1 MSYIINNSRGNIV
14 AVIPDGSVNTS
25 TSLTLIGQ
33 GVTNYGTDQNE
44 NLVYLLENF
53 ASPTAP
59 STPILG
65 QLWYNSSSDSL
76 YSYSSANVWVVLAND
91 TYVQSQKVSPV
102 FTGVPT
108 APTATSGTANTQIAT
123 TAFVTNSP
131 ALSGVPTAPT
141 AANGANTTQ
150 IATTAFVR
158 NATLGLGTMSQQNA
172 SAVTITGGTI
182 TGLSSALPVASGGT
196 GGNTAATARTNLG
209 LGDIATQNSNAVA
222 FTSGTISGLT
232 SLTVA
237 NTTSGPVVSTGGT
250 LAAVAVLPV
259 NQGGTGAS
267 DATTARTNL
276 GLGSGATANVG
287 TIATQDA
294 NAVTITGGT
303 ITGLSSALAVAS
315 GGTGG
320 NTASA
325 ARSALSA
332 AASGNNSDIT
342 QISGLTTA
350 LSPVFGGTGQTTFTA
365 GAVLL
370 GAGNGPIATVAPG
383 ASGNILRSNGTSWVS
398 ETVPNGGGTV
408 TSVALAAGVGIS
420 VSGSP
425 ILSSGTITVTNTG
438 ITQITGPSD
447 GPQTGAVTFTG
458 SGVTKVG
465 NVYTFSSTGAT
476 GPQGPAGPAGAN
488 GTNGTNGTNGING
501 ATGPAGPQGAQG
513 PQGTPGSGGDVYLA
527 NNQVFTG
534 TNGFS
539 AAVTLSNVVRVNN
552 DNEGGAANSGFI
564 NFGNPGGWS
573 IGKSVYSGI
582 TCLALRAGT
591 SGALYVSGTA
601 TYVASSR
608 FYSLTGAGVFQSDTE
623 SSLYGTCTGTTGAAG
638 AVGSYTQATPG
649 LGIGI
654 RGEGSSSGFGGD
666 CIQAYTNRSSSTA
679 FDFIE
684 GIAAGASVWKV
695 RGNGQF
701 QTAYSGADYAEY
713 FESATGVALEVGAT
727 VVLDNGLVRVATNT
741 DAAEDIIG
749 VVRPKEEGRTTAMIG
764 NESELQWNQR
774 WITDDFGRFIKDT
787 HEIIEWQT
795 VDDTGQTKYH
805 SYESHAIPAGVA
817 VPGHATRLSHDTDGN
832 AYHHYRENPSYNPD
846 AEYVP
851 RSQRDEWVIVG
862 MVGQV
867 PVLKGQPVNPVWRKM
882 KAISSAVELWFIR

>member
-33 GVTNYGTDQNE
+33 GVTSYGTDQNE

-65 QLWYNSSSDSL
+65 QLWYNSSTDEISA
-76 YSYSSANVWVVLAND
+76 YSTANTFVGLTTAS
-91 TYVQSQKVSPV
+91 YVQAQKISPI

-108 APTATSGTANTQIAT
+108 APTAAAGTSNTQIAT

-141 AANGANTTQ
+141 AANGTNTTQ
-150 IATTAFVR
+150 VATTAFVR
-158 NATLGLGTMSQQNA
+158 NATNGLGTMAQQNS
-172 SAVTITGGTI
+172 SAVAVTGGTI

-196 GGNTAATARTNLG
+196 GGNTAAAARTSLG
-209 LGDIATQNSNAVA
+209 LGDIATQNANAVA

-232 SLTVA
+232 SLSFT
-237 NTTSGPVVSTGGT
+237 NTTSGPVVSTGGA
-250 LAAVAVLPV
+250 LSAVAVLPV
-259 NQGGTGAS
+259 NQGGTGAA
-267 DATTARTNL
+267 DAATARTNL
-276 GLGSGATANVG
+276 GLGSGATATVG
-287 TIATQDA
+287 TMATQNA
-294 NAVTITGGT
+294 NAVAVTGGT
-303 ITGLSSALAVAS
+303 ITGLTSALPVAS

-320 NTASA
+320 NTAVA

-383 ASGNILRSNGTSWVS
+383 TSGNILRSNGSSWVS
-398 ETVPNGGGTV
+398 ENVPDGGGTV
-408 TSVALAAGVGIS
+408 TSVALAPGVGINI
-420 VSGSP
+420 SGSP
-425 ILSSGTITVTNTG
+425 ILSAGTITVTNAG
-438 ITQITGPSD
+438 ITSIAGPTGS
-447 GPQTGAVTFTG
+447 PQTGAVTFAG

-488 GTNGTNGTNGING
+488 GTNGTNGANGLDG
-501 ATGPAGPQGAQG
+501 AQGPQGIQGAQG
-513 PQGTPGSGGDVYLA
+513 PQGTPGAGGDVYLA

-539 AAVTLSNVVRVNN
+539 ATVTLSNVVRVNN
-552 DNEGGAANSGFI
+552 DNTGGAANSGFI
-564 NFGNPGGWS
+564 NFGNPGGFT
-573 IGKSVYSGI
+573 IGKSVFSGI
-582 TCLALRAGT
+582 TCLALKAGT
-591 SGALYVSGTA
+591 SGALYISGTDSYLVSNRLI
-601 TYVASSR
+601 TSGS
-608 FYSLTGAGVFQSDTE
+608 GVFQTSTD
-623 SSLYGTCTGTTGAAG
+623 SGLYGTCNGTTGAAG
-638 AVGSYTQATPG
+638 VVGTYSQATPG
-649 LGIGI
+649 LGIGVSAQ
-654 RGEGSSSGFGGD
+654 GSSSGFGGD
-666 CIQAYTNRSSSTA
+666 LVQASTPRSSSTA

-713 FESATGVALEVGAT
+713 FESATGGALEVGAT
-727 VVLDNGLVRVATNT
+727 VVLDNGLVRVATAS
-741 DAAEDIIG
+741 DAVEDIIG
-749 VVRPKEEGRTTAMIG
+749 VVRPKDEGRTTAMIG

-787 HEIIEWQT
+787 HEIVEWQT
-795 VDDTGQTKYH
+795 VDDTGMPKYH
-805 SYESHAIPAGVA
+805 SYESHAVPAGVT
-817 VPGHATRLSHDTDGN
+817 VPGHAVRQSHDTDGN
-832 AYHHYRENPSYNPD
+832 AYYHYRENSAYNSD
-846 AEYVP
+846 ATYVP

-867 PVLKGQPVNPVWRKM
+867 PVLKGQPVNPAWRRM
-882 KAISSAVELWFIR
+882 KDISSAVELWFIR

>member
-33 GVTNYGTDQNE
+33 GVTSYGTDQNE

-65 QLWYNSSSDSL
+65 QLWYDSSSDSM

-91 TYVQSQKVSPV
+91 TYVQAQKVSPA

-131 ALSGVPTAPT
+131 AFSGVPTAPT
-141 AANGANTTQ
+141 AANGTSTTQ

-158 NATLGLGTMSQQNA
+158 NATVGLGTMSQQNA
-172 SAVTITGGTI
+172 NAVTITGGTI
-182 TGLSSALPVASGGT
+182 TGLSSALLVASGGT

-209 LGDIATQNSNAVA
+209 IGDIATQNANAVA
-222 FTSGTISGLT
+222 ITGGTISGVT
-232 SLTVA
+232 SLAVT

-259 NQGGTGAS
+259 NQGGTGAT
-267 DATTARTNL
+267 DAATARTNL
-276 GLGSGATANVG
+276 GLGSGATATVG
-287 TIATQDA
+287 TIATQNS
-294 NAVTITGGT
+294 NAVAITGGT
-303 ITGLSSALAVAS
+303 ITGLSAALPVAS

-320 NTASA
+320 NTAAA

-350 LSPVFGGTGQTTFTA
+350 LSPVFGGTGRTTFTA

-383 ASGNILRSNGTSWVS
+383 ASGNILRSNGSAWVS
-398 ETVPNGGGTV
+398 ETVPDGGGTV
-408 TSVALAAGVGIS
+408 TSVALTGGTGIS

-425 ILSSGTITVTNTG
+425 ILSAGTITVTNTG
-438 ITQITGPSD
+438 ITSITGPSG

-458 SGVTKVG
+458 SGVSKSG
-465 NVYTFSSTGAT
+465 NVYTFVSGATGPQGPQGAQGPAGATGAT
-476 GPQGPAGPAGAN
+476 GPQGVPGPAG
-488 GTNGTNGTNGING
+488 T
-501 ATGPAGPQGAQG
+501 
-513 PQGTPGSGGDVYLA
+513 GGDVYLA
-527 NNQVFTG
+527 NNQIFTG

-539 AAVTLSNVVRVNN
+539 AATTISGTVKINN
-552 DNEGGAANSGFI
+552 DNTGGAANSGI
-564 NFGNPGGWS
+564 LQFGNPSNWTM
-573 IGKSVYSGI
+573 GKTVYSGI
-582 TCLALRAGT
+582 TCMYIQAGT
-591 SGALYVSGTA
+591 TGALYVSGSD
-601 TYVASSR
+601 TYLVSNR
-608 FYSLTGAGVFQSDTE
+608 FITTGTGVFQTSTD
-623 SSLYGTCTGTTGAAG
+623 SALYGFCNGTTGAAG
-638 AVGSYTQATPG
+638 VVGTYSQANPG
-649 LGIGI
+649 LGIGVSAQ
-654 RGEGSSSGFGGD
+654 GSSSGFGGD
-666 CIQAYTNRSSSTA
+666 LVQASTTRSSSTA

-713 FESATGVALEVGAT
+713 FESATGGALEVGAT
-727 VVLDNGLVRVATNT
+727 VVLDNGLARVATGS
-741 DAAEDIIG
+741 DAVEDIIG
-749 VVRPKEEGRTTAMIG
+749 VVRPKDEGRTTAMIG

-774 WITDDFGRFIKDT
+774 WITDDFGRFVKDT
-787 HEIIEWQT
+787 HEIVEWQT
-795 VDDTGQTKYH
+795 VDDSGMTKYH
-805 SYESHAIPAGVA
+805 SYESHAIPNGVV
-817 VPGHATRLSHDTDGN
+817 VPDHATHLSHDADGN
-832 AYHHYRENPSYNPD
+832 AYYHYRENPAYD
-846 AEYVP
+846 AKAEYVP

-867 PVLKGQPVNPVWRKM
+867 PVLKGQPVNPAWRKM
-882 KAISSAVELWFIR
+882 KAISSTVELWFIR

>member
-33 GVTNYGTDQNE
+33 GVTSYGTDQNE

-65 QLWYNSSSDSL
+65 QLWYNSSTDEISA
-76 YSYSSANVWVVLAND
+76 YSTANTWVGLTTAS
-91 TYVQSQKVSPV
+91 YVQAQKISPI

-108 APTATSGTANTQIAT
+108 APTASAGTSNTQIAT

-131 ALSGVPTAPT
+131 ALVGVPTAPT
-141 AANGANTTQ
+141 AANGTNTTQ

-158 NATLGLGTMSQQNA
+158 NTTTALGTMSQQNS
-172 SAVTITGGTI
+172 SAVAITGGTITGLSAAIPVASGGTGGNSASTARDGLGLGNIAIQNSSSISVTGGAVDGLTSLSFADTTSGPVVSTGGILAAVAVLPVNQGGTGASDAATARTNLGLGSGATANVGTMATQDANAVAITGGTI

-196 GGNTAATARTNLG
+196 GGNTAA
-209 LGDIATQNSNAVA
+209 D
-222 FTSGTISGLT
+222 
-232 SLTVA
+232 
-237 NTTSGPVVSTGGT
+237 
-250 LAAVAVLPV
+250 
-259 NQGGTGAS
+259 
-267 DATTARTNL
+267 
-276 GLGSGATANVG
+276 
-287 TIATQDA
+287 
-294 NAVTITGGT
+294 
-303 ITGLSSALAVAS
+303 
-315 GGTGG
+315 
-320 NTASA
+320 

-350 LSPVFGGTGQTTFTA
+350 LSTVFGGTGQTTFTP

-383 ASGNILRSNGTSWVS
+383 ASGNILRSNGSTWVS
-398 ETVPNGGGTV
+398 ETVPDGGGTV
-408 TSVALAAGVGIS
+408 TSVALAGGPGIS

-425 ILSSGTITVTNTG
+425 ILSAGTITVTNTG
-438 ITQITGPSD
+438 ITQITGPAD
-447 GPQTGAVTFTG
+447 GPQTGAITFTG
-458 SGVTKVG
+458 SGVTKNG
-465 NVYTFSSTGAT
+465 NVYTFSSIGAT

-501 ATGPAGPQGAQG
+501 AQGPEGPQGPQG
-513 PQGTPGSGGDVYLA
+513 PQGTPGAGGDAYLA

-552 DNEGGAANSGFI
+552 DNTGGAANSGFI
-564 NFGNPGGWS
+564 QYGNPGGWTM
-573 IGKSVYSGI
+573 GKSVYSGI
-582 TCLALRAGT
+582 TCLALKAGT
-591 SGALYVSGTA
+591 SGALYVSGTD
-601 TYVASSR
+601 TYLVSNRFISSG
-608 FYSLTGAGVFQSDTE
+608 SGVFQTSAE
-623 SSLYGTCTGTTGAAG
+623 SALYGFCTGANGAAG
-638 AVGSYTQATPG
+638 VVGTYTQATPG
-649 LGIGI
+649 LGIGVSAQ
-654 RGEGSSSGFGGD
+654 GSSSGFGGD
-666 CIQAYTNRSSSTA
+666 VIQASTPRSSSTA

-684 GIAAGASVWKV
+684 GYAAGGSVWKV

-727 VVLDNGLVRVATNT
+727 VVLDNGLVRVAT
-741 DAAEDIIG
+741 DSDVAEDIIG
-749 VVRPKEEGRTTAMIG
+749 VVRPKDEGRTTAMIG

-774 WITDDFGRFIKDT
+774 WITDDFGRFVKDA
-787 HEIIEWQT
+787 HEIVEWQT
-795 VDDTGQTKYH
+795 TDDAGVTKYH
-805 SYESHAIPAGVA
+805 SYESHAIPAGVTVPDHA
-817 VPGHATRLSHDTDGN
+817 VRQSHDTDGN
-832 AYHHYRENPSYNPD
+832 AYYHYRENPAYDAD

-867 PVLKGQPVNPVWRKM
+867 PVLKGQPVNPAWRKM
-882 KAISSAVELWFIR
+882 KEISSSVELWFIR

>member
-65 QLWYNSSSDSL
+65 QLWYDSSSDSM

-91 TYVQSQKVSPV
+91 TYVQAQKVSPV

-131 ALSGVPTAPT
+131 AFSGVPTAPT
-141 AANGANTTQ
+141 AANGTNTTQ

-158 NATLGLGTMSQQNA
+158 NATVGLGTMSQQNA

-182 TGLSSALPVASGGT
+182 TGLSSALPLASGGT

-209 LGDIATQNSNAVA
+209 LGSITTQNANAVA
-222 FTSGTISGLT
+222 ITGGTISGVT
-232 SLTVA
+232 SLAVTD
-237 NTTSGPVVSTGGT
+237 TTSGPLVSTGGT
-250 LAAVAVLPV
+250 LAAVAVLPL
-259 NQGGTGAS
+259 NQGGTGAT
-267 DATTARTNL
+267 DAATARTNL
-276 GLGSGATANVG
+276 GLGSGATATVG

-303 ITGLSSALAVAS
+303 ITGLSAALPVAS

-320 NTASA
+320 NTAAA

-350 LSPVFGGTGQTTFTA
+350 LSPVFGGTGQTTFAA

-370 GAGNGPIATVAPG
+370 GAGNGPIATVSPG
-383 ASGNILRSNGTSWVS
+383 ASGNILRSNGSTWVS
-398 ETVPNGGGTV
+398 ETVPDGGGTV
-408 TSVALAAGVGIS
+408 TSVALAGGAGIS

-425 ILSSGTITVTNTG
+425 ILSAGTITVTNTG
-438 ITQITGPSD
+438 ITQITGPS
-447 GPQTGAVTFTG
+447 GGAQTGAVTFTG
-458 SGVTKVG
+458 SGVSKTG
-465 NVYTFSSTGAT
+465 NVYTFISGAT
-476 GPQGPAGPAGAN
+476 GPQGPQGAQGPAGPAGAT
-488 GTNGTNGTNGING
+488 GPQGVP
-501 ATGPAGPQGAQG
+501 GPAG
-513 PQGTPGSGGDVYLA
+513 TGGDVYLA
-527 NNQVFTG
+527 NNQIFTG

-539 AAVTLSNVVRVNN
+539 AASTFSGSAKFNNSNT
-552 DNEGGAANSGFI
+552 GGAANAGI
-564 NFGNPGGWS
+564 IQFGNPSNWTM
-573 IGKSVYSGI
+573 GKTVYNGL
-582 TCLALRAGT
+582 TALYLQAGT
-591 SGALYVSGTA
+591 TGALYVSGTD
-601 TYVASSR
+601 TYLVSNRFVSS
-608 FYSLTGAGVFQSDTE
+608 GAGVFQSSVDSALT
-623 SSLYGTCTGTTGAAG
+623 SYCSAAG
-638 AVGSYTQATPG
+638 GAGVIGYYPLATPG
-649 LGIGI
+649 LGIGV

-666 CIQAYTNRSSSTA
+666 CIQAVTARSASTG

-684 GIAAGASVWKV
+684 GFAAGGSIWKV
-695 RGNGQF
+695 TGQGRF
-701 QTAYSGADYAEY
+701 ITAYTGADYAEY
-713 FESATGVALEVGAT
+713 FESATGSALEVGTT
-727 VVLDNGLVRVATNT
+727 VVLDGDRVRVATSS
-741 DAAEDIIG
+741 DAVEDIIG
-749 VVRPKEEGRTTAMIG
+749 VVRPKDEGRTTAMIG
-764 NESELQWNQR
+764 NESELHWNQR
-774 WITDDFGRFIKDT
+774 WVTDDFGRFVKDA

-795 VDDTGQTKYH
+795 VDESGITKYH
-805 SYESHAIPAGVA
+805 SYESHAIPDGVTA
-817 VPGHATRLSHDTDGN
+817 PDHATHLSHDADGN
-832 AYHHYRENPSYNPD
+832 AYYHYRENPAYD
-846 AEYVP
+846 DEAEYVP

-867 PVLKGQPVNPVWRKM
+867 PVLKGQPVNPAWRKM

>member
-33 GVTNYGTDQNE
+33 GVTSYGTDQNE

-65 QLWYNSSSDSL
+65 QLWYNSSTDEISA
-76 YSYSSANVWVVLAND
+76 YSTANTCVGLTTAS
-91 TYVQSQKVSPV
+91 YVQAQKISPV
-102 FTGVPT
+102 FTGVPA
-108 APTATSGTANTQIAT
+108 APTAAAGTSNTQIAT

-131 ALSGVPTAPT
+131 ALLGVPTAPT
-141 AANGANTTQ
+141 AANGTNTTQ
-150 IATTAFVR
+150 LATTAFVK
-158 NATLGLGTMSQQNA
+158 NATNGLGTMAQQNS
-172 SAVTITGGTI
+172 SAIAVTGGTI

-196 GGNTAATARTNLG
+196 GGNTAAAARTNLG
-209 LGDIATQNSNAVA
+209 LGDIATQNANAVA

-232 SLTVA
+232 SLSFT

-267 DATTARTNL
+267 DAATARTNL
-276 GLGSGATANVG
+276 GLGSGATATVG
-287 TIATQDA
+287 TIATQNA
-294 NAVTITGGT
+294 NAVAVTGGT
-303 ITGLSSALAVAS
+303 ITGLSSALPVTS

-320 NTASA
+320 NTAAA

-383 ASGNILRSNGTSWVS
+383 TSGNILRSNGTSWVS
-398 ETVPNGGGTV
+398 EIVPDGGGTV
-408 TSVALAAGVGIS
+408 TSVALAAGAGIS
-420 VSGSP
+420 VSGGP
-425 ILSSGTITVTNTG
+425 ILSSGTITVNNTG
-438 ITQITGPSD
+438 ITQITGPSG

-465 NVYTFSSTGAT
+465 NVYTFSSIGAT

-488 GTNGTNGTNGING
+488 GTNGTNGTNGVNG
-501 ATGPAGPQGAQG
+501 ATGATGAQGPQG
-513 PQGTPGSGGDVYLA
+513 PQGTPGAGGDVFLA

-552 DNEGGAANSGFI
+552 DNTGGAANSGFI
-564 NFGNPGGWS
+564 NFGNPTGWS
-573 IGKSVYSGI
+573 VGKSVYSGV
-582 TCLALRAGT
+582 TALALRAGT
-591 SGALYVSGTA
+591 SGALYISGTQ
-601 TYVASSR
+601 TDLITNRFICSGLGGFSS
-608 FYSLTGAGVFQSDTE
+608 STE
-623 SSLYGTCTGTTGAAG
+623 SALYGACSSIGAAG
-638 AVGSYTQATPG
+638 AVGLYTLATPG

-654 RGEGSSSGFGGD
+654 RGEGTSSGFGGD
-666 CIQAYTNRSSSTA
+666 CIQAYTNRSVSTG

-684 GIAAGASVWKV
+684 GYAAGASIWKV
-695 RGNGQF
+695 TGQGKF
-701 QTAYSGADYAEY
+701 ITSYTGADYAEY

-727 VVLDNGLVRVATNT
+727 VVLDNGLVRVATAS
-741 DAAEDIIG
+741 DASEDIIG

-774 WITDDFGRFIKDT
+774 WVTDDFGRFIKDA
-787 HEIIEWQT
+787 HEIVEWQT
-795 VDDTGQTKYH
+795 VDSTGQTKYH
-805 SYESHAIPAGVA
+805 SYESHAIPAGVT
-817 VPGHATRLSHDTDGN
+817 VPDHATRLSHDTDGN
-832 AYHHYRENPSYNPD
+832 AYHHYRENPSYNAD
-846 AEYVP
+846 ATYVP

-867 PVLKGQPVNPVWRKM
+867 PMLKGQPVNPAWRKM
-882 KAISSAVELWFIR
+882 NAISNTVELWFIR